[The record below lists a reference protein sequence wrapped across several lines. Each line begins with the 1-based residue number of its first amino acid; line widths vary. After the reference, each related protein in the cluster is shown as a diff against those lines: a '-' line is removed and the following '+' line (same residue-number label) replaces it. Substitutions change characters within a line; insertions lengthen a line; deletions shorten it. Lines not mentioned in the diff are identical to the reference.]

1 MKKEHIMK
9 KLRVV
14 FMGTPEFAVATLDA
28 IRKAGHD
35 VVAVVTT
42 PDKPAGRGQHL
53 RCSEVKNYAIA
64 HQIPVLQPEK
74 LKDEAFVEDLRDY
87 YADIFVVV
95 AFRML
100 PKCVY
105 QMPLLGTFNV
115 HASLLPQYRGAAP
128 IQRAIMNGETMTGVT
143 TFLLDEHT
151 DTGSILLQKEVE
163 ITKED
168 NAGTLHDKLMAIGA
182 ELAVE
187 TLRQLA
193 ENTIHPV
200 PQQMFD
206 NLKPAPKIFKEDMLI
221 RWDDTAENIYNH
233 VRGLSPYPAA
243 FTRIGLKNPDTNN
256 LQPCNLKIFDIKI
269 TNNPSTQKPGKIT
282 INSYK
287 EMLIS
292 TKNCDISVK
301 ILQIEGKKRMN
312 IEDFLAGFRLNC
324 YTDYLF

>member
-1 MKKEHIMK
+1 MK

-28 IRKAGHD
+28 IRKAGHE

-53 RCSEVKNYAIA
+53 HCSEVKNYAVA

-87 YADIFVVV
+87 YADVFVVV

-128 IQRAIMNGETMTGVT
+128 IQRAIINGETKTGVT

-151 DTGSILLQKEVE
+151 DTGAILLQKEVE
-163 ITKED
+163 ITRED
-168 NAGTLHDKLMAIGA
+168 NAGTLHDKLMAAGA
-182 ELAVE
+182 EIAVE
-187 TLRQLA
+187 TLQQLA
-193 ENTIHPV
+193 DKTAHPM
-200 PQQMFD
+200 PQ
-206 NLKPAPKIFKEDMLI
+206 NLVETLKPAPKIFKEDMLI

-243 FTRIGLKNPDTNN
+243 FTRIGFISSDNDNP
-256 LQPCNLKIFDIKI
+256 QPCTLKIFEIKI
-269 TNNPSTQKPGKIT
+269 TDNPSTQKPGKIT
-282 INSYK
+282 INSHK

-292 TKNCDISVK
+292 TKNCDVSVK

-312 IEDFLAGFRLNC
+312 VEDFLAGFRPNY
-324 YTDYLF
+324 YTDFLF

>member
-1 MKKEHIMK
+1 MK

-28 IRKAGHD
+28 IRNAGHD

-42 PDKPAGRGQHL
+42 PDKPAGRGRHL
-53 RCSEVKNYAIA
+53 HSSDVKNYAIA

-87 YADIFVVV
+87 YADVFVVV

-128 IQRAIMNGETMTGVT
+128 IQRAIMNGETKTGVT

-163 ITKED
+163 ITRED
-168 NAGTLHDKLMAIGA
+168 NAGTLHDKLMSAGA
-182 ELAVE
+182 EIAVE
-187 TLRQLA
+187 TLQQLA
-193 ENTIHPV
+193 DNTARPV
-200 PQQMFD
+200 PQVPVGV
-206 NLKPAPKIFKEDMLI
+206 LKPAPKIFKEDMLI

-233 VRGLSPYPAA
+233 VRGLSPYPTA
-243 FTRIGLKNPDTNN
+243 FTRIGFKGPNTDISE
-256 LQPCNLKIFDIKI
+256 PCILKIFEIEI

-282 INSYK
+282 SISHK

-312 IEDFLAGFRLNC
+312 IEEFLAGFRLEY

>member
-1 MKKEHIMK
+1 MK
-9 KLRVV
+9 KLRVI

-28 IRKAGHD
+28 IRKAGHE

-53 RCSEVKNYAIA
+53 HCSEVKNYAVA

-87 YADIFVVV
+87 YADVFVVV

-105 QMPLLGTFNV
+105 AMPLLGTFNV

-128 IQRAIMNGETMTGVT
+128 IQRAIMNGETKTGVT

-163 ITKED
+163 ITRED
-168 NAGTLHDKLMAIGA
+168 NAGTLHDKLMAAGA
-182 ELAVE
+182 DIAVE
-187 TLRQLA
+187 TLQQLA
-193 ENTIHPV
+193 DNTAHPTPQNMVEN
-200 PQQMFD
+200 M
-206 NLKPAPKIFKEDMLI
+206 KPAPKIFKEDMLI

-233 VRGLSPYPAA
+233 IRGLSPYPAA
-243 FTRIGLKNPDTNN
+243 FTRIGLKKPNSDIP
-256 LQPCNLKIFDIKI
+256 QPCSIKIFEIEI
-269 TNNPSTQKPGKIT
+269 TNNPSTQKPGTFT
-282 INSYK
+282 INSHK

-312 IEDFLAGFRLNC
+312 IEEFLAGFRPNN
-324 YTDYLF
+324 YTDSLY